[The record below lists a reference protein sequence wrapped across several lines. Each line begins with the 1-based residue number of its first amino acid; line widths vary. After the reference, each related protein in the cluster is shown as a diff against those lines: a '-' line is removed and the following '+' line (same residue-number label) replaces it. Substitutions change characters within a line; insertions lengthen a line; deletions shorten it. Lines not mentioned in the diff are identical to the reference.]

1 MKIDYFGIIFDGL
14 REKYSAMADMS
25 NLEFMNNVRY
35 FLGQCYTTMMQIN
48 EYVNSVECGL
58 NNLNDTQ
65 LNLTNKLDQIY
76 DHIKL
81 YFVLMIIFIFFSL
94 IMCLT
99 LICYYKK
106 KIHSF
111 DIDKKEIELSKN
123 D

>member
-25 NLEFMNNVRY
+25 NLEFMSNVRY